1 MRNSKP
7 GFDNINKRDKDKPS
21 RPASRAIGCR
31 RLFAAACLA
40 LGLLCLVPLVL
51 TSPELHWH
59 IDNYVQ
65 PPIIAPAPASK
76 ESDMI
81 AFICAKYGELPRNRL
96 FILYSDGSGLRQLN
110 QHHFKSYG
118 RISWSPDGMWV
129 AVVISY
135 VYGLLPNEKYEI
147 YRIRFDG
154 LDSRRLTYN
163 HFREF
168 GPRWSKDGKSIWFFS
183 SETMHKTSVDGA
195 EISQSY
201 DSYIGANLLIR
212 RPVDW
217 SSDEQRII
225 AIGTYDAI
233 LSGSDP
239 DGSDWRELTRAG
251 MRPDAVAWSGDDERI
266 MYFSNDVSFEFSKLV
281 VFDVKKQVEDF
292 SLKMDSIHDARWSP
306 DGNWIAIKG
315 RALDEDEGA
324 HIYLLDIH
332 TGVMNYITAMTTGD
346 LGKIS
351 WSPDSEW
358 IAFSTYPWSGGD
370 SRIFKI
376 KRDGTAL
383 HQLAEIDCRIREISW
398 SPK

>member
-1 MRNSKP
+1 MEKAK
-7 GFDNINKRDKDKPS
+7 KRT
-21 RPASRAIGCR
+21 ASRAIGCR
-31 RLFAAACLA
+31 RLFLAACIA
-40 LGLLCLVPLVL
+40 LGLICSLPFVL
-51 TSPELHWH
+51 TSPELQWH
-59 IDNYVQ
+59 IDHNIR
-65 PPIIAPAPASK
+65 PPIITPAPASK
-76 ESDMI
+76 ESDLI
-81 AFICAKYGELPRNRL
+81 AFICTRNHGSHPGA
-96 FILYSDGSGLRQLN
+96 IYIIHPDGRQVR
-110 QHHFKSYG
+110 QIHARSYA
-118 RISWSPDGMWV
+118 RYADLSWSPDGMWV

-135 VYGLLPNEKYEI
+135 VYGFLPNEKYEI

-201 DSYIGANLLIR
+201 DSYIGASLLIR

-281 VFDVKKQVEDF
+281 VFDVKKQVEHF
-292 SLKMDSIHDARWSP
+292 SLKMNSIHDARWLP

-376 KRDGTAL
+376 KRDGTAF
-383 HQLAEIDCRIREISW
+383 HQLTRIDCRIREISW